1 MRISDWSSDVCS
13 SDLYRR
19 YRDDFSSDRAQRAL
33 FAGTSSCLTD
43 RGADQLRCGRLLSL
57 EQVRSEERRVGKAC
71 VRTCRSRVSP
81 THSKKKSYRRQC
93 ILAILRYKYD
103 TYLLNNHM
111 KKAL

>member
-57 EQVRSEERRVGKAC
+57 EQVGRRSEPRSGGSMAAHRIHTALLRANGK
-71 VRTCRSRVSP
+71 VTSRICTGLVELNRAE
-81 THSKKKSYRRQC
+81 HDHGKSEEE
-93 ILAILRYKYD
+93 
-103 TYLLNNHM
+103 T
-111 KKAL
+111 